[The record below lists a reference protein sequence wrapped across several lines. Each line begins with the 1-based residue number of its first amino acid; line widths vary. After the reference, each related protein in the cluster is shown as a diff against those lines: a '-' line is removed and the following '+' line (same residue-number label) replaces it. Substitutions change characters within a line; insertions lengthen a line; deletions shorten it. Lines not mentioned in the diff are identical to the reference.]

1 MSKIQI
7 LVVDDEWNMRNLL
20 RIYLTKN
27 GFDVI
32 EAKNGSEA
40 LGMTDKDSF
49 DLIILDLMMP
59 DMDGW
64 EVCAKIR
71 QNNKVPILMLTAR
84 TETKD
89 KVQGLNMGADDYLT
103 KPFEPEE
110 LIARVYA
117 LLRRSN
123 AEELYSR
130 PQNIISLPEMS
141 IDLEGRKIIIHES
154 TVDLTP
160 KEFDLLH
167 LMTSRRTRVFSRSHL
182 LLEIWGEDY
191 YGDERTVDT
200 HIKSIRSKVKK
211 AGLSYNPIYT
221 VWGVGYKFQ
230 GPNDQ

>member
-1 MSKIQI
+1 MSRIQI

-32 EAKNGSEA
+32 EAKNGTEA
-40 LGMTDKDSF
+40 LDMFEEANF

-64 EVCAKIR
+64 QVCANIR
-71 QNNKVPILMLTAR
+71 QNSSVPILMLTAR

-89 KVQGLNMGADDYLT
+89 KVKGLNIGADDFLT
-103 KPFEPEE
+103 KPFESEE

-117 LLRRSN
+117 LLRRANVTESN
-123 AEELYSR
+123 TS
-130 PQNIISLPEMS
+130 PSKVISLPEIS
-141 IDLEGRKIIIHES
+141 IDLEGRKVIIHQS
-154 TVDLTP
+154 SVDFTP

-167 LMTSRRTRVFSRSHL
+167 LLASRRTRVFSRSHL
-182 LLEIWGEDY
+182 LWEIWGEDY

-230 GPNDQ
+230 GPDEQ